1 MPRWA
6 SRPGST
12 PTPSCRSAIRWGA
25 LGRSAAGRSPRSSIS
40 TDGVSPIPE
49 FSPPRIQRREEIM
62 PRIAPVT
69 GKSDVP
75 AEYHGVVDDVLK
87 VFGSIRGPFSILLH
101 SPKLAERLLKLVTFN
116 REENVVEPRLRSV
129 AILSAVR
136 EREAAYVWAAQ
147 VGAARRAGLREEV
160 IDLIRAKGDPAG
172 LSDEERDIITYVRQ
186 LMRTNRVD
194 QAVFD
199 RLKNRHNAQWMVE
212 LTEVANYFA
221 FLSGMVNPFEVPA
234 PPDGDKLP
242 G

>member
-1 MPRWA
+1 
-6 SRPGST
+6 
-12 PTPSCRSAIRWGA
+12 
-25 LGRSAAGRSPRSSIS
+25 
-40 TDGVSPIPE
+40 
-49 FSPPRIQRREEIM
+49 M
-62 PRIAPVT
+62 PRIAPIT

-75 AEYHGVVDDVLK
+75 AEHHAVVDEVLK
-87 VFGSIRGPFSILLH
+87 VFGGIRGPFSILLH

-116 REENVVEPRLRSV
+116 REDNVVEPKLRSV

-147 VGAARRAGLREEV
+147 VSAARRAGVREEV
-160 IDLIRAKGDPAG
+160 IDLIRAKGDPAR
-172 LSDEERDIITYVRQ
+172 LSDEERDIVTYVRQ

-199 RLKNRHNAQWMVE
+199 RLKNRHNPQWMVE

-221 FLSGMVNPFEVPA
+221 FLSGMVNAFEVPA

-242 G
+242 GS